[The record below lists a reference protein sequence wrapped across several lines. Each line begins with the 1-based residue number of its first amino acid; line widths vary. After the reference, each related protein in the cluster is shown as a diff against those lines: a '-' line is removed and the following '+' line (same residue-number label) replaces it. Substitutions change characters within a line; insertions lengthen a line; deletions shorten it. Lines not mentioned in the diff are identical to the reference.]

1 MRCVMEVD
9 KNEIRLECLR
19 FAVEFGSVANIKNP
33 IPLAEVYYKWVMDE
47 PEKVEKSIVTLHPKG
62 KKPR

>member
-1 MRCVMEVD
+1 MRCVMEID
-9 KNEIRLECLR
+9 TNEVRLECLR

-33 IPLAEVYYKWVMDE
+33 IPLAEIYFKWVMDE
-47 PEKVEKSIVTLHPKG
+47 PEKVEKSVIALHPKG

>member
-1 MRCVMEVD
+1 MVVD

>member
-1 MRCVMEVD
+1 MEID
-9 KNEIRLECLR
+9 TNEVRLECLR

-33 IPLAEVYYKWVMDE
+33 IPLAEMYFKWVMDN
-47 PEKVEKSIVTLHPKG
+47 PEKVEKSVIALHPKG

>member
-1 MRCVMEVD
+1 MEVD

-33 IPLAEVYYKWVMDE
+33 IPLAEIYYKWVMDE
-47 PEKVEKSIVTLHPKG
+47 PDKVEKSIVTLHPKG

>member
-1 MRCVMEVD
+1 MSYVMEVD

>member
-1 MRCVMEVD
+1 MEVD

>member
-1 MRCVMEVD
+1 MEVD

-47 PEKVEKSIVTLHPKG
+47 PDKVEKSIVTLHPKG